1 MVSCCIIWFN
11 FTHFT
16 NSSSMFKNSIL
27 FFVFLLVG
35 YSSHAQFTPA
45 KKMTQPVTDS
55 VAAAMCTCIMN
66 NKDSLTTLNNLYMAL
81 DGCLKTCSASSIDAL
96 LKEDGF
102 VQTDSRKERA
112 AAIRAIGIKL
122 GQKVSRE
129 CPGFKEIVTSLTI
142 KENKPE
148 LHLP

>member
-1 MVSCCIIWFN
+1 MS
-11 FTHFT
+11 
-16 NSSSMFKNSIL
+16 KNSIL
-27 FFVFLLVG
+27 ILVFLLAG

-45 KKMTQPVTDS
+45 KKMAQPVTDS

-66 NKDSLTTLNNLYMAL
+66 NKDSLTTLNNLYVAL
-81 DGCLKTCSASSIDAL
+81 DGCLKTCSASSIDAI

-102 VQTDSRKERA
+102 LQTDNRKERA

-129 CPGFKEIVTSLTI
+129 CPGFKEIVNSLTI

-148 LHLP
+148 LHQP